1 MARFTVRLPSWSSLA
16 ALQAMAR
23 PSTSL
28 AGDPGMQLSAQ
39 CSAGAANISL
49 QVCSDSPGG
58 KSAPP
63 RQQIHNAPRF
73 CQSKASRDGGSAV
86 STACCLRLFRL
97 GAPLCNG
104 SMHAPPFEQDH
115 PSSRG
120 HVRLPELIAI
130 DNGILAAQ

>member
-1 MARFTVRLPSWSSLA
+1 MHHQGSK
-16 ALQAMAR
+16 
-23 PSTSL
+23 STMHH
-28 AGDPGMQLSAQ
+28 DSA
-39 CSAGAANISL
+39 S
-49 QVCSDSPGG
+49 
-58 KSAPP
+58 
-63 RQQIHNAPRF
+63 
-73 CQSKASRDGGSAV
+73 SKASRDGGSAV